1 MCQGPTTYHWGGTYL
16 GVTDQCPNKELAAL
30 VLYTL
35 CCDTDTM
42 YKLSDETLDFV
53 NNKAAVAKL
62 IADGKGESPVLGGA
76 NPLQT
81 WADNAEKINLQYAT
95 EYDSTFNGY
104 LDNASEAYNSGELKT
119 VDDAVA
125 KIKELIK
132 DGYQNLTVE

>member
-53 NNKAAVAKL
+53 NNKAAVEKL
-62 IADGKGESPVLGGA
+62 IADGKGES
-76 NPLQT
+76 
-81 WADNAEKINLQYAT
+81 QYLVALT
-95 EYDSTFNGY
+95 HFRHGLTMQRRSPSVCNRVRFNIQW
-104 LDNASEAYNSGELKT
+104 LP
-119 VDDAVA
+119 
-125 KIKELIK
+125 
-132 DGYQNLTVE
+132 